1 MNWKKSNHYWKGDN
15 NTKRSLASP
24 RHDLNFEV
32 SDHKFVDLH
41 DSMCSSQNTRVSKSL
56 KLKLYNCW
64 ERKTWQQMCMVHTQL
79 LMMWT
84 CIPWCSGFLAST
96 CHESM
101 NQRYCFSFFN
111 ICHYEKT
118 NAWNHQTTIYSS
130 TSTKQIVRHLT
141 NNRPVNRASLFPTKL
156 WHVKPVTRETCHTE
170 IIYFKQHPVAEEIR
184 FQ

>member
-41 DSMCSSQNTRVSKSL
+41 YSMCSSQNTRVSKSL

-111 ICHYEKT
+111 IRHYEKT
-118 NAWNHQTTIYSS
+118 MLET
-130 TSTKQIVRHLT
+130 TKQPSILARRPT
-141 NNRPVNRASLFPTKL
+141 NS
-156 WHVKPVTRETCHTE
+156 
-170 IIYFKQHPVAEEIR
+170 
-184 FQ
+184 